1 MLTHIYKPGQ
11 GKYTRLTSGVVV
23 AGIAALGCWR
33 LYEKL
38 GSSVENLWVVTL
50 VPVALLA
57 GLAYLIFWLVNK
69 PLVADFMIA
78 AEGELKKVNWSS
90 RQEILVSTIV
100 VIIVVVAM
108 AALLGTTDFIF
119 KFVFDALL
127 GSNPAPA
134 AAL

>member
-23 AGIAALGCWR
+23 AGIVALGCWR